1 MFPIAVTFHTDLY
14 LNNFAQVAASYYE
27 HHFSQM

>member
-14 LNNFAQVAASYYE
+14 FAQVAASYYE